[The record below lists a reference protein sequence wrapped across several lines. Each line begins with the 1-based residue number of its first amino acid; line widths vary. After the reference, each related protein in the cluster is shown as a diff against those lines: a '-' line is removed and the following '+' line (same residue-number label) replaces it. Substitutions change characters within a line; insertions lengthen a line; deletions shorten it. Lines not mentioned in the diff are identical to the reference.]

1 MGKPM
6 PIARLIPEGGGE
18 AISLVKPQMLLGR
31 RTSCDIHL
39 SATNISSHHCK
50 FEYGDGQW
58 LLHDL
63 QSTNG
68 TKVNGCR
75 IRSKVIHSGDQ
86 VTIAKTRFV
95 IEIESATK

>member
-1 MGKPM
+1 M
-6 PIARLIPEGGGE
+6 PFARLIPEDGGE
-18 AISLVKPQMLLGR
+18 PIALLKPRMLLGR

-39 SATNISSHHCK
+39 SATNVSSHHCE
-50 FEYGDGQW
+50 FEYCDGQW

-63 QSTNG
+63 HSTNG
-68 TKVNGCR
+68 TRVNGSR